1 MTKYSQRFANVNKN
15 KTELAFS
22 HSSDQFAVDERNSL
36 DISPLDHII
45 EDTMSAMDCL
55 LEDAAFQESVHDA
68 KAPLFEAPPT
78 LTASTAA
85 APPSPSSSSSSSSSS
100 NDHTVEIE
108 RFITDYLTNGQPD
121 FTDTQPLDF
130 DTLSF
135 AHTSEAHQPPLKK
148 PKHTARELET
158 QASSMPDWS
167 LLRKKI
173 QHSTA
178 LLYSALTFIVM
189 LLAINA
195 MLYMKLNEL
204 TTESIKM
211 THWLETFRAA
221 LEATAKQSQEAP

>member
-1 MTKYSQRFANVNKN
+1 
-15 KTELAFS
+15 
-22 HSSDQFAVDERNSL
+22 
-36 DISPLDHII
+36 
-45 EDTMSAMDCL
+45 MSAMDCL
-55 LEDAAFQESVHDA
+55 LEDAAFQEPVHDA

-78 LTASTAA
+78 LTASPAA
-85 APPSPSSSSSSSSSS
+85 APSSPSSSSSS
-100 NDHTVEIE
+100 NEHTVEIE
-108 RFITDYLTNGQPD
+108 RFITDYLANGQPD